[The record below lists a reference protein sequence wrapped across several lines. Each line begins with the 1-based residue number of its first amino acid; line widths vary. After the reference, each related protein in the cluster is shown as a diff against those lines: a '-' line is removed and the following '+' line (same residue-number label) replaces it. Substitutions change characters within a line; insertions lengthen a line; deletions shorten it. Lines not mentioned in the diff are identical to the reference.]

1 MRRIVLVLA
10 LLLTASAPALAQ
22 DSRVALLQQ
31 ATAAYDN
38 FETTRAL
45 DLARAALD
53 PALGAPDSSWVRSLH
68 LLSQVLFENGS
79 ETDARTWARWG
90 MRVNPQMRIDSVN
103 FLAGVVGILREAR
116 TKVGARSSSDDIT
129 RTVWLWPARGSSAT
143 QGLVRLDPSPMSVP
157 ISVRVLSEA
166 GTDIGQLIAG
176 PGLTLAPG
184 TFEIQVSASGF
195 LPARISRE
203 VLPGV
208 TMTLSFQLTSSAVV
222 SGTIADAARQAVYR
236 STAALSVARFGTPA
250 PSCAAG
256 AVTSGRLVLTSYAAI
271 RGGDNLTASIGGA
284 AVAGDLRVAA
294 YDATSNLAV
303 IYLPT
308 ARTDSILLSSQ
319 IVDGQSVWGVGLAQC
334 RTPSDTRAAVD
345 EWTQRPLGALR
356 LSETVAQ
363 GVPGSPVV
371 DYLGRLTGIW
381 SGGTGAIAAPNAAA
395 LFDIA
400 RRNITAQQTL
410 AVNEV
415 ARRENHIFGALAVS
429 ADVPGASVRLIGLE
443 RWHWTAIT
451 AGATGPAPFNF
462 NGPIGRYRLETSAP
476 GLTARTQDVVIRA
489 GETIRIAVPLRTVA
503 AAPLGGPPPATVKK
517 GGVPKWVWF
526 AVIGGGAA
534 AAAALGGGGGGSGGG
549 TAPTTGSINISIPV
563 NPP

>member
-1 MRRIVLVLA
+1 MRRILSALVL
-10 LLLTASAPALAQ
+10 LLLASVPAQAQ
-22 DSRVALLQQ
+22 GSRAALLQQ

-38 FETTRAL
+38 FETARAL

-68 LLSQVLFENGS
+68 LLSQVLFENGN

-103 FLAGVVGILREAR
+103 FLAGVVGILRDAR

-129 RTVWLWPARGSSAT
+129 RMVSQWPPRGSAAT
-143 QGLVRLDPSPMSVP
+143 QGQLRLDPSPMSVP
-157 ISVRVLSEA
+157 LNVTVLSEA
-166 GTDIGQLIAG
+166 GTPVGQLIAG

-208 TMTLSFQLTSSAVV
+208 TLTLSFQLTSSAVV
-222 SGTIADAARQAVYR
+222 SGTIAEAARQTVYR
-236 STAALSVARFGTPA
+236 STAALSVSRFGTPA

-303 IYLPT
+303 IYLPS
-308 ARTDSILLSSQ
+308 ARTDSMPISSQ
-319 IVDGQSVWGVGLAQC
+319 IIDGQSVWGVGLAQC
-334 RTPSDTRAAVD
+334 RTPSDVRAAVD
-345 EWTQRPLGALR
+345 EWTQRPLGALK

-381 SGGTGAIAAPNAAA
+381 SGGTSAIPAPNAAA

-400 RRNITAQQTL
+400 RRNIATQQTL
-410 AVNEV
+410 AMNEV
-415 ARRENHIFGALAVS
+415 SRRENHIFGALAVT
-429 ADVPGASVRLIGLE
+429 ADMPGASVRLIGLE
-443 RWHWTAIT
+443 RWHWAAIT

-462 NGPIGRYRLETSAP
+462 SGPIGRYRLETSAP
-476 GLTARTQDVVIRA
+476 GVTARTQEVVIRA
-489 GETIRIAVPLRTVA
+489 GETIRIGVPLRAVA
-503 AAPLGGPPPATVKK
+503 SAPLGGPPPAAVKK
-517 GGVPKWVWF
+517 GGIPKWVWF
-526 AVIGGGAA
+526 AVIGGAA
-534 AAAALGGGGGGSGGG
+534 GAAALGGGGGGSGGG
-549 TAPTTGSINISIPV
+549 GGATTGSINLSIPV

>member
-10 LLLTASAPALAQ
+10 LLLTASASALAQ
-22 DSRVALLQQ
+22 GSRAALLQQ

-38 FETTRAL
+38 FETARAL

-53 PALGAPDSSWVRSLH
+53 PALGVPDSSWVRSLH

-79 ETDARTWARWG
+79 EIDARTWARWG

-116 TKVGARSSSDDIT
+116 TKVGTRTSSDDIT
-129 RTVWLWPARGSSAT
+129 RMVWQWPARGSSAT

-176 PGLTLAPG
+176 PGLQLAPG

-222 SGTIADAARQAVYR
+222 SGTIADAARQSVYR

-256 AVTSGRLVLTSYAAI
+256 AVTSDRLVLTSYTAI
-271 RGGDNLTASIGGA
+271 RGGDNLTATIGGA

-308 ARTDSILLSSQ
+308 ARADSILLSTQ

-334 RTPSDTRAAVD
+334 RTPSDSRAAVD

-381 SGGTGAIAAPNAAA
+381 SGGTAAIAAPNAGA
-395 LFDIA
+395 LFDLA
-400 RRNITAQQTL
+400 RRNIASQQTL
-410 AVNEV
+410 ALNEV

-429 ADVPGASVRLIGLE
+429 ADVPGASVRLIGIE

-451 AGATGPAPFNF
+451 AGATGPAPFTYS
-462 NGPIGRYRLETSAP
+462 GPIGRYRLETSAP
-476 GLTARTQDVVIRA
+476 GLAPRTQEVVIRA

-503 AAPLGGPPPATVKK
+503 SAPLGGPPPAVKK

-534 AAAALGGGGGGSGGG
+534 AAALGGGGGGGSGGG
-549 TAPTTGSINISIPV
+549 GGPTTGSINISIPV